1 MQPKTKM
8 VWLELIGGLFAW
20 IWIIASLG
28 FAYFLVVSIFG
39 SSPWSR
45 VGWALGVGVIAKWLA
60 RGFNDHKVRVAF
72 TADLEAEGHTAEA
85 AGEEWYSQYTAQNR
99 AQTLPATPTEI
110 DTSKDQ
116 KAPETGGSSSG
127 AARARSSFWTS

>member
-1 MQPKTKM
+1 MKPKTKM
-8 VWLELIGGLFAW
+8 VWLELIAGLFGW

-28 FAYFLVVSIFG
+28 FAYFLVVAIFG

-72 TADLEAEGHTAEA
+72 TADLVAKGYTAEA
-85 AGEEWYSQYTAQNR
+85 AGEEWYLQYTGQKR
-99 AQTLPATPTEI
+99 AQTLPRQITEI
-110 DTSKDQ
+110 DTSKDR
-116 KAPETGGSSSG
+116 KAPETSESSSG
-127 AARARSSFWTS
+127 AATSFLD